1 MLSFWLAKE
10 DDTNVLELFSD
21 KAVCLSALNGP
32 SFMKKIEDA
41 AKKKPPLTTLMSVK
55 NNASVLIRNTIW
67 NDKAHESL
75 LSITAQVFK
84 VLSYTVK
91 EM

>member
-10 DDTNVLELFSD
+10 DDTNVLDLFSD

-41 AKKKPPLTTLMSVK
+41 AKKNPLTTLMSVK
-55 NNASVLIRNTIW
+55 NNAPVLIRNTIW

-75 LSITAQVFK
+75 VKCEHNCSKSLV
-84 VLSYTVK
+84 TV
-91 EM
+91 